1 MERSSVS
8 GLVDRAVQ
16 RGLVRRSTDPEDG
29 RAVRA
34 SLTPQAQRL
43 ASLLTAEIGGLIAP
57 LTDRPSPSE
66 QKRLTVLLTKV
77 LDRLQRPGR

>member
-16 RGLVRRSTDPEDG
+16 RGLVRRDTDPEDG

-57 LTDRPSPSE
+57 LTDRLSPSE

-77 LDRLQRPGR
+77 LDR